1 MWPIFFPQSL
11 KGRGSV
17 TIFFFI
23 PPFFL
28 LRSRTSWA
36 HRCTRC
42 CCEHWARECTGHRL
56 LHNRRTRQVSPWA
69 AGRAPLP
76 CRPWGEKRGR
86 KESHCRDREKR
97 EERTKMNRLHVGSR
111 MEGSLRGIDFF
122 YQYAEIIVADMYL
135 GYFTL

>member
-1 MWPIFFPQSL
+1 VHLESAFYFLIGLLTTFSEFLETKCGLFFSL
-11 KGRGSV
+11 NPSKEGDLLP
-17 TIFFFI
+17 FFFI

-76 CRPWGEKRGR
+76 AMGREEGGKRATVETERRG
-86 KESHCRDREKR
+86 KR
-97 EERTKMNRLHVGSR
+97 ELK
-111 MEGSLRGIDFF
+111 
-122 YQYAEIIVADMYL
+122 
-135 GYFTL
+135 